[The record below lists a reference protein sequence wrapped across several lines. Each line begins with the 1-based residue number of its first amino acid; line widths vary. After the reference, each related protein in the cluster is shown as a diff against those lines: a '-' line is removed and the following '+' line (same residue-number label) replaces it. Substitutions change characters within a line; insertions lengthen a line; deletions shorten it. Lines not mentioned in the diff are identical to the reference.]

1 MPAAQRSVLPSLPG
15 IPWWGAIL
23 VAVTATAIGFAF
35 DAGSGTKGLSTAFG
49 VCYVTGC
56 ILAVLAVRQ
65 SGVFTTVIQPP
76 LILFAAVPGAYFLF
90 HGDEIKGIKDIL
102 INCGYPLIER
112 FPLMFFTAITV
123 LVIGVARWYLGHSAG
138 RRTAVEADPDTTRSA
153 RRNAVADS
161 AAETAA
167 EQPVRRSRRRAA
179 EAPESDDEADEPRT
193 ARRSRAAAARPRR
206 DRAPETEV
214 IPSVTD
220 RPRRSRPPADG
231 DEPRRRSRDE
241 VRERRASTT
250 SAERRSA
257 TSAERRSSA
266 ASERRSANPSERRS
280 SERRSAAPSE
290 RRSQDRRD
298 RPQRGDADRPVRRE
312 RLDRTDRPE
321 RAERPDRY
329 DRPER
334 RRRAAEYE
342 PFETFDRYEPDAGRS
357 GNGSHHPVSRVR
369 YRGADDG
376 ESRVEQRSTPRRQ
389 RSAGADAWEYDV

>member
-1 MPAAQRSVLPSLPG
+1 MLPSLPG

-35 DAGSGTKGLSTAFG
+35 DAGSGTKGLTAAFG

-56 ILAVLAVRQ
+56 VLAVLAVRQ

-138 RRTAVEADPDTTRSA
+138 RRTAAEEDPDTPATRSA
-153 RRNAVADS
+153 RRSAVADS

-167 EQPVRRSRRRAA
+167 ETPVRRSRRRAA
-179 EAPESDDEADEPRT
+179 EAPESDDEVDEPRS
-193 ARRSRAAAARPRR
+193 ARRSRTATTRPRR
-206 DRAPETEV
+206 DRAPETEI

-220 RPRRSRPPADG
+220 RPRRSRPPVDG

-241 VRERRASTT
+241 VRERRASAP
-250 SAERRSA
+250 AERRSA
-257 TSAERRSSA
+257 TS
-266 ASERRSANPSERRS
+266 SERRSAASSERRS
-280 SERRSAAPSE
+280 AERRSAAPSE
-290 RRSQDRRD
+290 RRGQDRRD
-298 RPQRGDADRPVRRE
+298 RTPRGDADRPVRRE
-312 RLDRTDRPE
+312 RLERTE
-321 RAERPDRY
+321 RADRAERY

-334 RRRAAEYE
+334 RRRTAEYE

-357 GNGSHHPVSRVR
+357 STGSHHPVSRVR

-389 RSAGADAWEYDV
+389 RSAEADAWEYDV